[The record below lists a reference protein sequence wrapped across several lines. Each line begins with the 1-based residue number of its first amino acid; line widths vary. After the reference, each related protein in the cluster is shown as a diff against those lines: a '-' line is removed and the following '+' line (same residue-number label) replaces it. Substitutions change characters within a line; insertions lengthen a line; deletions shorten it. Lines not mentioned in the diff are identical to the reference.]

1 MISFSFQTLCKVC
14 EVILVFKAHMNPKAS
29 KVLKVSE
36 DHKVSEVNKV
46 LKNPAVKELQRT
58 FQQNKS

>member
-29 KVLKVSE
+29 EALKVSE

-46 LKNPAVKELQRT
+46 LKNPAVKEP
-58 FQQNKS
+58 